1 MLNET
6 TFQNYVLGWL
16 YARDYTIEC
25 RFDDKPTRI
34 ILSLDTDDEYEH
46 WYRITRGVHAD
57 NYSLIRREPS
67 LVSALLSTH
76 ETTSQLYIYD
86 TNVINYI
93 KNCDTVV
100 IDNINDRTEY
110 KSFKRGYFDAI
121 GTVELENYIT
131 CYIPCVDEK
140 TERVF
145 NDDIQKYKGKYE
157 AVNDEWM
164 WEENDALNF
173 ICDLYSVVDK
183 SEPENDYYFKEN
195 LAMIDNAKQIHLEE
209 IPKFIYYKVKENA
222 VAPFKE
228 FTTHPGFGISVCEK
242 ISENDGIHYYTTGL
256 KFSCEYGYYLEI
268 YGEEL
273 YKRGYML
280 ANPFDVIKP
289 GQDTELVLAL
299 IKLNPTVKELEL
311 PSHVANVIP
320 KKLNL
325 VEFYQV

>member
-6 TFQNYVLGWL
+6 TPFQEYVLGWL
-16 YARDYTIEC
+16 YAKEYNMERN
-25 RFDDKPTRI
+25 RI
-34 ILSLDTDDEYEH
+34 LLVLDTDDEYEH
-46 WYRITRGVHAD
+46 WYRITRGQHAD
-57 NYSLIRREPS
+57 TYSLVRPEPS
-67 LVSALLSTH
+67 LVSALLSSQ
-76 ETTSQLYIYD
+76 EPTSKLYIHDVDVIKNVTNAHSID
-86 TNVINYI
+86 TN
-93 KNCDTVV
+93 
-100 IDNINDRTEY
+100 
-110 KSFKRGYFDAI
+110 SFKRGYFDAVGI
-121 GTVELENYIT
+121 IELENYIT
-131 CYIPCVDEK
+131 CYIPCIDEK
-140 TERVF
+140 TEHVF

-157 AVNDEWM
+157 AVNDEWV

-183 SEPENDYYFKEN
+183 SEPENDYYLAEN

-209 IPKFIYYKVKENA
+209 IPKFIYYKVRENA

-242 ISENDGIHYYTTGL
+242 VSEKDGIHYYTTGL

-280 ANPFDVIKP
+280 ASPFDVVKP
-289 GQDTELVLAL
+289 GQDSELVLAF
-299 IKLNPTVKELEL
+299 IKLNPNVQDLEL

-325 VEFYQV
+325 VEFYQI

>member
-6 TFQNYVLGWL
+6 TSFQYYVLGWL
-16 YARDYTIEC
+16 YARDCIKE
-25 RFDDKPTRI
+25 RNKSDRV
-34 ILSLDTDDEYEH
+34 ILTLDTDDEYEH
-46 WYRITRGVHAD
+46 WYRITRSVFAN
-57 NYSLIRREPS
+57 NYSLIRHEPS
-67 LVSALLSTH
+67 LIGSLIS
-76 ETTSQLYIYD
+76 SKDIPSKLYIYD
-86 TNVINYI
+86 KDITDYI
-93 KNCDTVV
+93 VENCDTVV
-100 IDNINDRTEY
+100 TDFNN
-110 KSFKRGYFDAI
+110 KNFKRGYFDAVGVI
-121 GTVELENYIT
+121 ELENYIT

-145 NDDIQKYKGKYE
+145 NDDIQKYKAKYE
-157 AVNDEWM
+157 AGNDEWV

-183 SEPENDYYFKEN
+183 SEPDNDFYLEEN

-242 ISENDGIHYYTTGL
+242 VSEKDGIHYYTTGL

-280 ANPFDVIKP
+280 ANPFDVVKP
-289 GQDTELVLAL
+289 GQDSELVLAL